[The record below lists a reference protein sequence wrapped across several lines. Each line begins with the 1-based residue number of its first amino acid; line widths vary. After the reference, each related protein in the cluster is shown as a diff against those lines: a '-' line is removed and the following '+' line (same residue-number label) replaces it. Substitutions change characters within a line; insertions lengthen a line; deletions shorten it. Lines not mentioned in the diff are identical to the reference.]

1 MKKNIKLLNYLLEY
15 DISTES
21 LNEYLE
27 VTETE
32 GLDLLNKVF
41 KTLNKMIYDLTF
53 SVDIEDIELIDKAI
67 QLIDLLCS
75 TMEFKPEEIMNL
87 KKRIKKSRESLLIHA
102 KNDDNPDLIL
112 LANKL
117 DEIVLDKSFKKE
129 DLIFLVKELINKKED
144 PNIIKR
150 FLNINKDAIISNLL
164 LFDYVFF
171 KTLDSMNNNNENIFY
186 YITLLKLFYTSKV
199 KKHKYMVLLQDY
211 MENPYV
217 DEIVS
222 LLTGVKRSLTPEEI
236 LSKYDVITS
245 LPQSFIYIPKI
256 TTVEDRIITIDD
268 DVTNLRDDGLSIQK
282 DGNKYIVK
290 VNIADAGAF
299 IYPGSVEDINARINY
314 RNIHLNNPVKMLP
327 FNIRRDLSLN
337 QGQNRQVITMCV
349 VMNDSGDIEDY
360 YLELR
365 DVKIER
371 NISYNECDRLIGRTT
386 SKFNKDLSDL
396 FYLACALE
404 AKNAGKQAYWTKKE
418 NSRPDVKM
426 SSSKGFKIIRE
437 FMVLYN
443 TLIGQFALDR
453 NIPYVYR
460 YQDPE
465 YMSALLKQNGIG
477 ENEQIRNVINSI
489 YLDSKFSTSPRYH
502 EGIKSDIYTQSTD
515 PLRKYPDLYNQQLL
529 HKFYFGDLDFPFDY
543 DDFRNDVDYFN
554 QRNADL
560 GLMKAEY
567 VRGMRLTKN
576 N

>member
-1 MKKNIKLLNYLLEY
+1 
-15 DISTES
+15 
-21 LNEYLE
+21 
-27 VTETE
+27 
-32 GLDLLNKVF
+32 
-41 KTLNKMIYDLTF
+41 
-53 SVDIEDIELIDKAI
+53 
-67 QLIDLLCS
+67 
-75 TMEFKPEEIMNL
+75 
-87 KKRIKKSRESLLIHA
+87 
-102 KNDDNPDLIL
+102 
-112 LANKL
+112 
-117 DEIVLDKSFKKE
+117 
-129 DLIFLVKELINKKED
+129 
-144 PNIIKR
+144 
-150 FLNINKDAIISNLL
+150 
-164 LFDYVFF
+164 
-171 KTLDSMNNNNENIFY
+171 
-186 YITLLKLFYTSKV
+186 
-199 KKHKYMVLLQDY
+199 
-211 MENPYV
+211 
-217 DEIVS
+217 
-222 LLTGVKRSLTPEEI
+222 
-236 LSKYDVITS
+236 
-245 LPQSFIYIPKI
+245 
-256 TTVEDRIITIDD
+256 
-268 DVTNLRDDGLSIQK
+268 
-282 DGNKYIVK
+282 
-290 VNIADAGAF
+290 
-299 IYPGSVEDINARINY
+299 
-314 RNIHLNNPVKMLP
+314 MLP
-327 FNIRRDLSLN
+327 FNLRRDLSLN

-360 YLELR
+360 YIELR
-365 DVKIER
+365 DVKVER

-418 NSRPDVKM
+418 NSKPDIKM

-560 GLMKAEY
+560 GLMRAEY